1 MAKHLNGKVGSV
13 EHDNLISG
21 MTPPPKVAS
30 GVIAKLTGAAATY
43 PRGAVLAKSA
53 ADGKLYLLGSDTPGD
68 LTPDCVLCDEEDIGT
83 DADANVAVYV
93 MGCFNPGAVTV
104 KEEYTITQAD
114 KDALRERGIY
124 LSQVLN

>member
-1 MAKHLNGKVGSV
+1 MNA
-13 EHDNLISG
+13 
-21 MTPPPKVAS
+21 
-30 GVIAKLTGAAATY
+30 
-43 PRGAVLAKSA
+43 
-53 ADGKLYLLGSDTPGD
+53 
-68 LTPDCVLCDEEDIGT
+68 
-83 DADANVAVYV
+83 AVYV